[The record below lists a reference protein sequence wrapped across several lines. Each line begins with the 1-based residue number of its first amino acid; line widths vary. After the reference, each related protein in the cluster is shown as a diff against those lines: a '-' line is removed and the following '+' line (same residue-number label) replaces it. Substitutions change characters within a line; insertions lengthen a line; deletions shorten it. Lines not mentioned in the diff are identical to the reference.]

1 MSAITFDLP
10 ASDEDLVDQVTDFV
24 EEYDGVDHSEMLLK
38 MARKYR
44 FAGYIG
50 TISHLFK
57 EVKRLQGE
65 VDALKKKQRWGWF

>member
-1 MSAITFDLP
+1 MSAITFELP
-10 ASDEDLVDQVTDFV
+10 ATDEDLVEQVEDFV
-24 EEYDGVDHSEMLLK
+24 EEYDVDHSEMLLR

-50 TISHLFK
+50 SISYLVK
-57 EVKRLQGE
+57 EVKKLREE

>member
-1 MSAITFDLP
+1 MSSITFDLP

-24 EEYDGVDHSEMLLK
+24 EEYDVDHSEMLLK

-57 EVKRLQGE
+57 EVKRLQEE
-65 VDALKKKQRWGWF
+65 VDSLKKKQRWGWF

>member
-1 MSAITFDLP
+1 MSTITFNLP
-10 ASDEDLVDQVTDFV
+10 ANDEDLVDQVEDFV
-24 EEYDGVDHSEMLLK
+24 EEYDVDHSEMLLK

-57 EVKRLQGE
+57 EVNKLRAE
-65 VDALKKKQRWGWF
+65 VEALKKKQKWGWF

>member
-1 MSAITFDLP
+1 MSTITFDLP
-10 ASDEDLVDQVTDFV
+10 ATDRDLVEQVQDFV
-24 EEYDGVDHSEMLLK
+24 EEYDVDHSEMLLN

-50 TISHLFK
+50 SISYLVK
-57 EVKRLQGE
+57 EVKRLQSE